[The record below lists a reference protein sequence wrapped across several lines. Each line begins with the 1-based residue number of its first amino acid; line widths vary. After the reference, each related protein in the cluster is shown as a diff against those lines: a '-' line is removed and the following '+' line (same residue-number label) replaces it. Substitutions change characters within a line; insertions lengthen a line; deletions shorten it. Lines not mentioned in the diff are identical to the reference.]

1 MQHDVSMRLASPVLH
16 RNKKYAGLTME
27 TIRGSG
33 TRAIDARRVATYAA
47 VALVLQLL
55 FLAVWAIRYYRWHD
69 RSAPMVGSDFAIFW
83 ATARVALEHG
93 PTAIFSPHW
102 IQPIEAALR
111 PFDDFAP
118 WPYPPTFLLVVIPF
132 GWMSFTS
139 AVMLFGVLSVGCYA
153 AVVARLTRPLD
164 GQWRMAVAA
173 FPGLIGAALA
183 MQNAFLT
190 VAAAGAALLLLRSRP
205 IVAGACVATLMMKPQ
220 YGVLFPLALI
230 CGRHWKALVSAG
242 MFSAAIVATSV
253 AVFGVRAWAAFYAF
267 LPTFNRGVIEYGTTL
282 WRGMPSICGLARAA
296 GLPVQAAYGVQAC
309 VAAAG
314 AAAVAY
320 VWLRATRFELRAAAL
335 AAATLLVQPYYMY
348 YDLLWLVLPLT
359 FLLLD
364 CRNVRPNRFETVVL
378 AFTWI
383 APSQAF
389 AAVITGAMWPVA
401 PAILVTVLAVVVR
414 RASDDSMPADIPD
427 AAASL

>member
-1 MQHDVSMRLASPVLH
+1 
-16 RNKKYAGLTME
+16 ME
-27 TIRGSG
+27 TVRRSDD
-33 TRAIDARRVATYAA
+33 RAGDARRVGTYA
-47 VALVLQLL
+47 VAALALQIV
-55 FLAVWAIRYYRWHD
+55 FLAVWAIRYYRLHD

-93 PTAIFSPHW
+93 PTAIFSPQW

-118 WPYPPTFLLVVIPF
+118 WPYPPTFLLVVVPF
-132 GWMSFTS
+132 GLLPFAS
-139 AVMLFGVLSVGCYA
+139 AVVLFGVLAITCYA
-153 AVVARLTRPLD
+153 AVVVRLTRSLD
-164 GQWRMAVAA
+164 GQWRLAVAA
-173 FPGLIGAALA
+173 FPGLIGAALT

-205 IVAGACVATLMMKPQ
+205 VVAGACIALLMVKPQ

-242 MFSAAIVATSV
+242 LFSAMIVAVSV
-253 AVFGVRAWAAFYAF
+253 AVFGGRAWTAFFAF
-267 LPTFNRGVIEYGTTL
+267 LPVFNRGVVEYGETF
-282 WRGMPSICGLARAA
+282 WRGMPSMFGVARAA
-296 GLPVQAAYGVQAC
+296 GLSVQVAYGLQMC
-309 VAAAG
+309 VAVAA

-320 VWLRATRFELRAAAL
+320 VWIRATRFELRAAAL

-364 CRNVRPNRFETVVL
+364 CRNVRPNRLESIVL
-378 AFTWI
+378 ALTWAAPAQAFVAVMTRTMLPI
-383 APSQAF
+383 AP
-389 AAVITGAMWPVA
+389 V
-401 PAILVTVLAVVVR
+401 ILVAVLAMVVR
-414 RASDDSMPADIPD
+414 RASDSTPRRVGHPAP
-427 AAASL
+427 AQPLRQ

>member
-1 MQHDVSMRLASPVLH
+1 M
-16 RNKKYAGLTME
+16 
-27 TIRGSG
+27 
-33 TRAIDARRVATYAA
+33 
-47 VALVLQLL
+47 ALVLQLL
-55 FLAVWAIRYYRWHD
+55 FLAVWVIRYYRWHD

-93 PTAIFSPHW
+93 ATAIFSPHW

-132 GWMSFTS
+132 GWMSFPR

-164 GQWRMAVAA
+164 GQWRLAVAA
-173 FPGLIGAALA
+173 FPGLIGAALT

-190 VAAAGAALLLLRSRP
+190 AAAAGAALLLLRSRP
-205 IVAGACVATLMMKPQ
+205 IVAGACIATLLMKPQ

-242 MFSAAIVATSV
+242 VFGAAIVATSV
-253 AVFGVRAWAAFYAF
+253 AVFGGRAWAAFYAF
-267 LPTFNRGVIEYGTTL
+267 LPTFNRGVIEYGATL
-282 WRGMPSICGLARAA
+282 WRGMPSMCGLARAA
-296 GLPVQAAYGVQAC
+296 GLPVEAAYGVQAC
-309 VAAAG
+309 VAVAA

-320 VWLRATRFELRAAAL
+320 VWLRAARFELRAAAL

-348 YDLLWLVLPLT
+348 YDLLWLVLPLI

-364 CRNVRPNRFETVVL
+364 CRNVRPNRFETAVL
-378 AFTWI
+378 ALTWI
-383 APSQAF
+383 APAQAF
-389 AAVITGAMWPVA
+389 AAVITGTMWPVA
-401 PAILVTVLAVVVR
+401 SAILVAVLAMVVR
-414 RASDDSMPADIPD
+414 RASEDAMPADVPN
-427 AAASL
+427 AAASF